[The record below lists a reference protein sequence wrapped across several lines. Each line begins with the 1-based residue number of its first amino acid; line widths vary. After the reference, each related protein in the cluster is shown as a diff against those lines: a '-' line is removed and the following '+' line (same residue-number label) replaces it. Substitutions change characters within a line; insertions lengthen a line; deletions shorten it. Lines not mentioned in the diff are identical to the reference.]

1 MRKLIVLIALLV
13 VALLIVGVVSL
24 AFWEPSA
31 PRAPMEKVV
40 PNERLQG

>member
-1 MRKLIVLIALLV
+1 MRKLFLLLALILIVLLL
-13 VALLIVGVVSL
+13 AGVVSL
-24 AFWEPSA
+24 ALWAPDP